1 MRPGFDDSASV
12 EIRTMSSKQTPIDQH
27 KKHGRVKSTTNLLS
41 KGFGFLTS
49 EDSGEDVFFHIN
61 DEGNKV
67 HLPVIDT

>member
-1 MRPGFDDSASV
+1 MV
-12 EIRTMSSKQTPIDQH
+12 SKQVSNEQH
-27 KKHGRVKSTTNLLS
+27 KKHGRVKSTNNLLS

-67 HLPVIDT
+67 HLPVIET